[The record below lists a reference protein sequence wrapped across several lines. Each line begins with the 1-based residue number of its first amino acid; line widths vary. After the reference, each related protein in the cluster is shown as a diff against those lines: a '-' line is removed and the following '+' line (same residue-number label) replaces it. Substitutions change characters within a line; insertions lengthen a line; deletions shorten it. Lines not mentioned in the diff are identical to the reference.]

1 MLMQIK
7 RKDKTMKKIEKLEQ
21 AKQQKA
27 NFKEWG
33 INPTFYWAYQK
44 TLDINNETIDFEDVV
59 WEKDVEQIIRHCKEF
74 HIKTITISSNFSGAI
89 QILGMFADN
98 GCKIKGMKKV
108 FSQYTEFMTHKNNII
123 NAVEIEINM

>member
-1 MLMQIK
+1 
-7 RKDKTMKKIEKLEQ
+7 MKKIEKLEQ
-21 AKQQKA
+21 AKQQKG

-44 TLDINNETIDFEDVV
+44 TLDTKNETIDFE
-59 WEKDVEQIIRHCKEF
+59 EIIKHCKEF
-74 HIKTITISSNFSGAI
+74 HIKTITISCNFSGAI

-108 FSQYTEFMTHKNNII
+108 FSQYTEFMTNKNKII
-123 NAVEIEINM
+123 NAVEIEIN

>member
-27 NFKEWG
+27 NFKECG

-44 TLDINNETIDFEDVV
+44 TLDTNNETIDFEDVV
-59 WEKDVEQIIRHCKEF
+59 
-74 HIKTITISSNFSGAI
+74 
-89 QILGMFADN
+89 
-98 GCKIKGMKKV
+98 
-108 FSQYTEFMTHKNNII
+108 
-123 NAVEIEINM
+123 